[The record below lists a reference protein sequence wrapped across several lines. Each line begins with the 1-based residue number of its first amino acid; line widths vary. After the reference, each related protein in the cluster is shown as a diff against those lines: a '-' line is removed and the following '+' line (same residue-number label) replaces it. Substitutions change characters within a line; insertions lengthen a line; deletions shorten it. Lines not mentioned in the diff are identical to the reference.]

1 MVEKRV
7 EREDAVIRNDLL
19 PFIQHHDLSSL
30 RKRELLHKVS
40 VVYSYCISVSVLPAA
55 S

>member
-7 EREDAVIRNDLL
+7 EREDVVIRNDLL

-30 RKRELLHKVS
+30 RKRELLHKVG
-40 VVYSYCISVSVLPAA
+40 VVCSYCICVSVFPAA